1 MTHDEKLN
9 SILYQYLYAEKFRLE
24 NDPEYFKFTFD
35 FIIKSQKDNTE
46 KWEKEFLKERLFED
60 GYLKENGQGRGEPYI
75 ITNAGKKFIQAGGYL
90 KERESKNMYYEIQK
104 DTLITNKSSR
114 KNSRLNIILL
124 IAGIFVS
131 ILLAYYFK

>member
-9 SILYQYLYAEKFRLE
+9 SILYKYLYAEKFRLE
-24 NDPEYFKFTFD
+24 NNPEYLKFTFD

-75 ITNAGKKFIQAGGYL
+75 LTHAGKKFIQAGGYL
-90 KERESKNMYYEIQK
+90 KERERENIHDEIQK
-104 DTLITNKSSR
+104 DTLITNKFSR
-114 KNSRLNIILL
+114 RNSRLNIILL
-124 IAGIFVS
+124 IIGIFVS
-131 ILLAYYFK
+131 TLLAYFFR